1 MATYYRWRKS
11 TANYQVE
18 QSDYGESGVTLG
30 VTGSHIYVYNA
41 EQQNGQ
47 FVIAGALLGDLTVS
61 GAQVYS
67 IEFGETYTFLTSPA
81 DPGTIVQEDVYSFYR
96 THPATGYVQLGNDR
110 KLYAYN
116 TGVYKLTIVASPGT
130 SQGYVYSTSSSAYPT
145 NGVQNSYYYN
155 NRTTITSPT
164 NPSQLSYPSLINQQL
179 ITLSWNASTS
189 EVPDY
194 PIQSY
199 ELSYSTDSG
208 SQWQVIGTT
217 SQTTYEFGIP
227 NPYVDKIR
235 FRVRAMDSNSQF
247 SDYLEGTDST
257 IDLGEVEL
265 PVLTLPQNVK
275 LGANITISW
284 NSIESATNYIL
295 QRKTIDNE
303 EWTQVYSGPNLSC
316 FNLIDALG
324 ISYRIAFNV
333 GSNYTSPW
341 SQEYRLSSYEKI
353 IEMSYLDSDGNYMPL
368 YPRTISNAV
377 VNSSDL
383 IQTTMLTGK
392 YTGNGMESNE
402 VLLANNIEPKVGFL
416 YDSNGNVTGSVGF
429 NDEGNLVVDK
439 NLGFNENGSEYGY
452 VVIGE
457 KNNNDFG

>member
-11 TANYQVE
+11 TISKALGLEKTCYDNQVITDSINHNNYIYISNSYEISGDEITLTGDVDSE
-18 QSDYGESGVTLG
+18 IVGTVNEKEIFSTIWYTWNSSTRDRVFRSKSGSAFIFHGTNEPYGDLFVRSGV
-30 VTGSHIYVYNA
+30 V
-41 EQQNGQ
+41 
-47 FVIAGALLGDLTVS
+47 
-61 GAQVYS
+61 
-67 IEFGETYTFLTSPA
+67 
-81 DPGTIVQEDVYSFYR
+81 DVYK
-96 THPATGYVQLGNDR
+96 AVD
-110 KLYAYN
+110 A
-116 TGVYKLTIVASPGT
+116 PGT
-130 SQGYVYSTSSSAYPT
+130 SQGYVYSLSSSAYPT

-199 ELSYSTDSG
+199 ELFYSTDSG

-217 SQTTYEFGIP
+217 SQTTYEFGVP

-368 YPRTISNAV
+368 YPRTITNAV

-392 YTGNGMESNE
+392 YTGNGMENNE
-402 VLLANNIEPKVGFL
+402 VVLANNIEPKVGFL

-457 KNNNDFG
+457 KSNNDFE